1 MKPRILVFT
10 VYNEDSHEGCS
21 YSELAKITMPSYE
34 EYCRIHGYD
43 FKIKNQNVLPGRLIG
58 WSRFEFFLENIDNYD
73 YMFYVETD
81 SMLMN
86 QTIRLENLI
95 DDNYDVIVSYT
106 SQNLDK
112 IELNTGPTLIKCSEW
127 SKKLLNKFVNN
138 KSYWHHQM
146 VDQAMFNDEINNNT
160 ETKSKCKLVPL
171 RFFNSFAHEW
181 HQDSNFQI
189 GDFICHAAGSSNDY
203 RKNLFTSLG
212 NHIIKMPAKLIYKPF
227 LNHGDLAFN
236 DS

>member
-10 VYNEDSHEGCS
+10 VYNKDSHVGCS

-34 EYCRIHGYD
+34 EYCKIHGYD

-95 DDNYDVIVSYT
+95 DDNYEIIVSRT
-106 SQNLDK
+106 SRQDL
-112 IELNTGPTLIKCSEW
+112 IELNTGPTLIKCSDW
-127 SKKLLNKFVNN
+127 AKKIFTSFYNN
-138 KSYWHHQM
+138 VEYKNHPM
-146 VDQAMFNDEINNNT
+146 VDQEMFNNKINT
-160 ETKSKCKLVPL
+160 DSDFRKKCKIVPL
-171 RFFNSFAHEW
+171 RFFNSFCHKW
-181 HQDSNFQI
+181 HQEDNFQI

-203 RKNLFTSLG
+203 RVGLFHYL
-212 NHIIKMPAKLIYKPF
+212 NQFIIKMPQAVNYNPF
-227 LNHGDLAFN
+227 LNIGDKPI
-236 DS
+236 

>member
-34 EYCRIHGYD
+34 EYCKIHGYD
-43 FKIKNQNVLPGRLIG
+43 FKVKNQNVLPGRLIG

-95 DDNYDVIVSYT
+95 DDNYEMIVSKT
-106 SQNLDK
+106 SRKDT
-112 IELNTGPTLIKCSEW
+112 IDLNTGSTLIKSSDW
-127 SKKLLNKFVNN
+127 TRRLFTRLYNN
-138 KSYWHHQM
+138 QEYKTHQF
-146 VDQAMFNDEINNNT
+146 VDQQLLSDIINN
-160 ETKSKCKLVPL
+160 EEEVRKKCKIVPL
-171 RFFNSFAHEW
+171 RFFNSFSHKW
-181 HQDSNFQI
+181 HLDSNFQI

-203 RKNLFTSLG
+203 RMKLFRYLKN
-212 NHIIKMPAKLIYKPF
+212 NIIKMPKPLQFNPF
-227 LNHGDLAFN
+227 LNIGDEPI
-236 DS
+236 